1 MEERKM
7 KHNQRKKDFKF
18 DKRAEKYDEGFE
30 GKASEKFYSLV
41 TSHVDLRKGYRILDV
56 GCGTGTIL
64 KRLSKKCN
72 VECHGI
78 DVEEEMLQ
86 EARAKCPQLDLRLC
100 SCDATPYEDEYFDVI
115 VACMAYHHFPD
126 REAFEKEVSRIIK
139 KGGRLYIVDP
149 KFPFVIRKTINKVF
163 SIHNIAGEFFSEKE
177 IADNFLKF
185 GFEMKDSYSDLY
197 AQIVIMER
205 Y

>member
-1 MEERKM
+1 M
-7 KHNQRKKDFKF
+7 KHSQVKKDFKF

-41 TSHVDLRKGYRILDV
+41 TTYVELRKGYRILDV

-64 KRLSKKCN
+64 KRFSKKCN

-86 EARAKCPQLDLRLC
+86 EARAKCPQMDIQLC

-126 REAFEKEVSRIIK
+126 REAFEKEASRIIK

-149 KFPFVIRKTINKVF
+149 KFSFVIRKVINKAL
-163 SIHNIAGEFFSEKE
+163 SIHNIAGEFFSGKE

-185 GFEMKDSYSDLY
+185 GFEMKASYSDLY
-197 AQIVIMER
+197 AQIVILER